1 MTVRPSAASLKRS
14 SAQRWLGMVD
24 MVDMVDRSMAS
35 TKIRPE
41 AELLIRCA
49 RIGMD
54 AQQED
59 DLRMLTRTAIDWEY
73 LIQTALLHGMMPLL
87 YWHLHRVCSDTVP
100 AAVLDDLRSRFQQ
113 NTRRN
118 LTLTAELR
126 AVLEL
131 LGEHQIVAIP
141 YKGPMLASF
150 VYGNLAL
157 RQFQDLDI
165 LVHKS
170 DVLRA
175 KDLLI
180 SRGYQPTLQ
189 LTRTQETA
197 YLESNHEY
205 VLWHERDVLLE
216 VHWAFGPRLFSFA
229 FDPEGVWARAER
241 TPLAGTMVLTLS
253 PEDLLLILCMHH
265 SKDAWVRLE
274 WICGVAELIRR
285 HDRMDWSWV
294 VGQADMLGMRR
305 MLFLGLYLVSDVL
318 GAAPPKHVLRAVRA
332 DRSVE
337 VLAQRVRRRLFL
349 ELRDRGG
356 VFQLSAT
363 RIAFHL
369 SVRERVQDKLRYSL
383 RLALSP
389 SVGDQTFL
397 ALPPSVSFLYY
408 PLRPLRLAGKWL
420 AGCMTRHATGSTV
433 VQKARRTSVSSPS
446 EPPRV

>member
-1 MTVRPSAASLKRS
+1 
-14 SAQRWLGMVD
+14 
-24 MVDMVDRSMAS
+24 
-35 TKIRPE
+35 
-41 AELLIRCA
+41 
-49 RIGMD
+49 
-54 AQQED
+54 
-59 DLRMLTRTAIDWEY
+59 
-73 LIQTALLHGMMPLL
+73 MMPLL
-87 YWHLHRVCSDTVP
+87 YWHLHRVCPHTVP

-113 NTRRN
+113 NARRN

-131 LGEHQIVAIP
+131 LANHRIAAIP

-157 RQFQDLDI
+157 RQFTDLDI

-216 VHWAFGPRLFSFA
+216 VHWAFGPRFYSFA

-241 TPLAGTMVLTLS
+241 TSLAGAMVPTLS

-285 HDRMDWSWV
+285 HDRMKWRWV
-294 VGQADMLGMRR
+294 IGQADTLGMRR
-305 MLFLGLYLVSDVL
+305 MLFLGLYLASDVL
-318 GAAPPKHVLRAVRA
+318 GAALPEHVLHTVQA
-332 DRSVE
+332 DRSVRG
-337 VLAQRVRRRLFL
+337 LARQVRRRLFV
-349 ELRDRGG
+349 ERREEQG
-356 VFQLSAT
+356 VFQLSAAQ
-363 RIAFHL
+363 IAFHL
-369 SVRERVQDKLRYSL
+369 GVRERARDKLRYSL
-383 RLALSP
+383 RLLLSP
-389 SVGDQTFL
+389 GVGDQTFL
-397 ALPPSVSFLYY
+397 ALPPAVSFLYY

-420 AGCMTRHATGSTV
+420 VGRMTRHATDG
-433 VQKARRTSVSSPS
+433 A
-446 EPPRV
+446 